1 MPDMTMKQIEDQINA
16 RFRQGHRLVFWY
28 DGKGEF
34 SEEVMNLTFPGVS
47 LYRLKPGWSFH
58 DKRVLTRDRAS
69 ERFLVYA
76 PFPKPPVHENHLE
89 DVYLYS
95 AHFSASRMTLLAEN
109 GQIPENVAESLA
121 GYVSFFQS
129 KERMD
134 KFLSVTRDVTKWT
147 VKKAKLAMM
156 AVLAKGHMPLAEP
169 ILQAVIQRE
178 ALQIEKG
185 AEGANPILQ
194 DFEKFGLL
202 PDFWEMSEEELG
214 ISGEGLTA
222 RRLVLSIFV
231 SAAAGVMGE
240 GALPKSWAALAVGR
254 PQSSIVFLD
263 HMKTDRNVFDILS
276 RYASRELSVSDA
288 LSRMDPALLISLDLF
303 SEVDACLIQWLAG
316 RLRSEDLSAKLS
328 GLSLEDLCQAR
339 KETYFHTLYAAAYE
353 MLAAA
358 VKVLSAVSYV
368 PPSGSMK
375 DVADQYIHSDF
386 QWDRAYRLWCLAM
399 SKLTDPARAA
409 LARDGEALSD
419 LVDRIYTHCY
429 LDPCILNWNDHMGD
443 PTVSSFVSQRRF
455 FAHYVA
461 GRSERTVVI
470 ISDALRYEVGV
481 DVMESL
487 SMNRLYKT
495 KMETM
500 LGLVP
505 SYTRLGM
512 AALLPHREL
521 SIAEDGSGL
530 VDGEIC
536 NSLERREWKLKQA
549 VKSAKAVQADDLRQ
563 MKRADLRA
571 FCKGVHVLYVYHDQ
585 IDTRGENSP
594 DEVCQAAKEAVDEIV
609 GLVRQLN
616 TDGYFQRFLITADHG
631 FIYRRKAAQ
640 EDEKIGNVS
649 GAGRIVKRRYI
660 IGDHPVTGHGIE
672 SLPLSITLGTQ
683 DERYVSFPVS
693 SCVFKAPGSGGRNY
707 VHGGSSPQECL
718 LPVILLQA
726 LRGRMDEKPAQIQ
739 LLTTSQEVHSLSPVW
754 NFIQQER
761 VGNGIVPAVYKVR
774 MIDENGIVIS
784 DEPVVRADSA
794 SSDMNDRLFRIT
806 LHLKAQVYDSWKEY
820 TLQILSG
827 ETGMEVSHFSVRID
841 IPM

>member
-16 RFRQGHRLVFWY
+16 RFQKGYRLVFWY

-34 SEEVMNLTFPGVS
+34 SEEVKNLTFPGVS
-47 LYRLKPGWSFH
+47 LYTLKPGCSFY
-58 DKRVLTRDRAS
+58 DKRVLTRERAS

-76 PFPKPPVHENHLE
+76 PFPKPPVYENHLE

-109 GQIPENVAESLA
+109 GQIPENVAESLS

-134 KFLSVTRDVTKWT
+134 KFLAAADDGTAWT
-147 VKKAKLAMM
+147 VKKAKLVMM
-156 AVLAKGHMPLAEP
+156 AVLARERMPLPEP
-169 ILQAVIQRE
+169 ILQAVIRRE
-178 ALQIEKG
+178 VLQIDKG
-185 AEGANPILQ
+185 PEGANTILQ

-202 PDFWEMSEEELG
+202 PDFWAISEEELG
-214 ISGEGLTA
+214 IPGKGVIP
-222 RRLVLSIFV
+222 RRLVLSIFA
-231 SAAAGVMGE
+231 SAAAGMIGE
-240 GALPKSWAALAVGR
+240 KALPKSWAELAVGR
-254 PQSSIVFLD
+254 QQSAIVFLD
-263 HMKTDRNVFDILS
+263 HMKTDRDVFDILS
-276 RYASRELSVSDA
+276 RYASRELAVSDV
-288 LSRMDPALLISLDLF
+288 LHKIDPSALISLDLF
-303 SEVDACLIQWLAG
+303 SEVDARLLQWLAG
-316 RLRSEDLSAKLS
+316 RLLAEDLTAKLS
-328 GLSLEDLCQAR
+328 GLSLEDLCMAR
-339 KETYFHTLYAAAYE
+339 KGTYFHSLYAAAYD

-358 VKVLSAVSYV
+358 AKVLSAGSYV

-375 DVADQYIHSDF
+375 DVADQYRQEDF
-386 QWDRAYRLWCLAM
+386 KWDRAYRMWCLAM
-399 SKLTDPARAA
+399 SRLTDPARAA
-409 LARDGEALSD
+409 LARNGEALSD
-419 LVDRIYTHCY
+419 LVDRVYTHYY
-429 LDPCILNWNDHMGD
+429 LDPCILNWNAHLED
-443 PTVSSFVSQRRF
+443 PTMSSFVSQRRF
-455 FAHYVA
+455 FSHYVA
-461 GRSERTVVI
+461 GRPERTVVV

-481 DVMESL
+481 NVMEEL

-549 VKSAKAVQADDLRQ
+549 VESAKAVQADDLRQ
-563 MKRADLRA
+563 MKRADLRS
-571 FCKGVHVLYVYHDQ
+571 FCKGVQVLYVYHDQ

-594 DEVCQAAKEAVDEIV
+594 DEVCQAAEEAVTEIV

-616 TDGYFQRFLITADHG
+616 TDGYFQRFIITADHG

-649 GAGRIVKRRYI
+649 GAGSIVKRRYI

-672 SLPLSITLGTQ
+672 SLPLSVTLGTK
-683 DERYVSFPVS
+683 DDRYVSFPAS

-718 LPVILLQA
+718 LPVILVQA

-739 LLTTSQEVHSLSPVW
+739 LLTSQKAVHTLSPVW
-754 NFIQQER
+754 DFIQREP
-761 VGNGIVPAVYKVR
+761 VGNGIIPAVYKVR

-784 DEPVVRADSA
+784 DEPAIRADSA
-794 SSDMNDRLFRIT
+794 SADLNDRLSRIT
-806 LHLKAQVYDSWKEY
+806 LHLKAQVYDSWKDY
-820 TLQILSG
+820 TLQILNG
-827 ETGMEVSHFSVRID
+827 ETGMEVSHFPVRID